1 MILQSENPI
10 RMVCEFKGAKL
21 SIIIVLGLVHQRV
34 SQEWLERNT
43 GYTDKTIS
51 QALAYLEEHGF
62 TDHTNAGWQLTS
74 EKARQLVMPLEL
86 EEENSTEQEKKGN
99 VVIIDAD
106 QDENFNPS
114 RTEEQRSGSTNKQ
127 NAGRNNSDSL
137 NYLSKKEEV
146 VINNLN
152 TSSNSL
158 NLSNKDG
165 KIPTLEEIQQVLEAA
180 AKLFGHEIVGEPRDY
195 ADLDRL
201 LAWITQAYDRRGI
214 GRGKIENPPGM
225 VYWAF
230 HQGKDRAPE
239 KKYTESWCQDRCLPE
254 PFKRNSGQWDFED
267 EEENDE

>member
-1 MILQSENPI
+1 MILQGENPI

-51 QALAYLEEHGF
+51 QALAYLEEYGF

-86 EEENSTEQEKKGN
+86 EEENPTEQEKEDN

-114 RTEEQRSGSTNKQ
+114 R
-127 NAGRNNSDSL
+127 NNSDSL

-146 VINNLN
+146 ELNNLN
-152 TSSNSL
+152 TSSDSL

-165 KIPTLEEIQQVLEAA
+165 KIPTLGEIEQVIEAA
-180 AKLFGHEIVGEPRDY
+180 GILFGHEIVGEPREY
-195 ADLDRL
+195 LDLDRL
-201 LAWITQAYDRRGI
+201 LAWIAQAYDRRGI
-214 GRGKIENPPGM
+214 GHGKIESPAGM

-239 KKYTESWCQDRCLPE
+239 KKYIESWFQDRCLPE
-254 PFKRNSGQWDFED
+254 SFKRDSGQWDFED
-267 EEENDE
+267 KED